1 MDAFFRIATLMV
13 LALVMP
19 SLAIASGY
27 GVFTQGASG
36 LGQANAVVAH
46 TTGPS
51 SLYFNPALIND
62 VPGQQVEFG
71 TTAVYSDRDIDYTG
85 GGSEDGDSAW
95 NFPSTFYYTH
105 QANDKL
111 TSGLGIFFP
120 FGLSNEWDENYAGRY
135 IGTSGEMFTMNINP
149 AVSYRLTDRL
159 SLAVG
164 LDLLYLDTDI
174 KANINQAAVGGGLPP
189 ELGGPIDDPLSL
201 PDIKQKFSGDGWGV
215 GYNLGVLF
223 KATDRISIGAA
234 YRSQVDIDVEGDM
247 SLYGVDPRLRLFF
260 PQGKA
265 ESDIELPAQ
274 FTFGIATQVTDAL
287 LIEVGARWEDWDV
300 NDRQTLKLENPLLIT
315 ESRIVQER
323 NWHSTWSYNIGANY
337 QLNDSIALNCG
348 YLYGQNAVPNETFE
362 PIIPDADAHLFTFG
376 TDWKKDA
383 WTVSAAFGYE
393 HHEERTKNNSIGLQP
408 PVFPDGTANGDY
420 NTDIYL
426 FALSLGYAFN

>member
-1 MDAFFRIATLMV
+1 MNISIKTAMLIFVCLIIPVQVA
-13 LALVMP
+13 
-19 SLAIASGY
+19 ASGY

-62 VPGQQVEFG
+62 VPGRQIEVG
-71 TTAVYSDRDIDYTG
+71 TTAVYSDREIDYTG
-85 GGSEDGDSAW
+85 GGSENGDSAW

-105 QANDKL
+105 QANDKF

-120 FGLSNEWDENYAGRY
+120 FGLSNEWDDNYDGRY

-149 AVSYRLTDRL
+149 AVSYRVTDRL

-164 LDLLYLDTDI
+164 LDFVYLDTEI
-174 KANINQAAVGGGLPP
+174 KANINQGILIDPSLNGLV
-189 ELGGPIDDPLSL
+189 
-201 PDIKQKFSGDGWGV
+201 DIRQKFSGDGWGS

-223 KATDRISIGAA
+223 KATDRISVGAA
-234 YRSQVDIDVEGDM
+234 YRSKVKIDVEGDM
-247 SLYGVDPRLRLFF
+247 SLNGVVDDPTLQFLF
-260 PQGKA
+260 QEGNA

-274 FTFGIATQVTDAL
+274 FTIGVATQVTDAL

-300 NDRQTLKLENPLLIT
+300 NDTQSLDLQNPILGQM
-315 ESRIVQER
+315 SIVQER

-337 QLNDSIALNCG
+337 KLNDNLALNCG
-348 YLYGQNAVPNETFE
+348 YLYGENAVPNDTFE
-362 PIIPDADAHLFTFG
+362 PIIPDSDAHLFTIG
-376 TDWKKDA
+376 TDLKKDA
-383 WTVSAAFGYE
+383 WTLSAAFGYE
-393 HHEERTKNNSIGLQP
+393 YHEERTKNNAVGD
-408 PVFPDGTANGDY
+408 PVGSLAAGFPVGTANGDY

-426 FALSLGYAFN
+426 FAMSLGYAF

>member
-1 MDAFFRIATLMV
+1 MEVCIRS
-13 LALVMP
+13 ALFIFVCLIIPVQAM
-19 SLAIASGY
+19 ASGY

-62 VPGQQVEFG
+62 VPGRQIEVG
-71 TTAVYSDRDIDYTG
+71 TTAVYSDREIDYTG
-85 GGSEDGDSAW
+85 GGSENGDSAW

-120 FGLSNEWDENYAGRY
+120 FGLSNEWDDNYAGRY

-149 AVSYRLTDRL
+149 AVSYRVTDRL

-164 LDLLYLDTDI
+164 LDFVYLDTEI
-174 KANINQAAVGGGLPP
+174 KANINQTVAGYGAPAII
-189 ELGGPIDDPLSL
+189 GGPFF
-201 PDIKQKFSGDGWGV
+201 DITTDVRQKFSGDGWGS

-234 YRSQVDIDVEGDM
+234 YRSKVKIDIEGDM
-247 SLYGVDPRLRLFF
+247 DLYGVDSRMQPLF
-260 PQGKA
+260 QEGNA
-265 ESDIELPAQ
+265 ESDIKLPAQ
-274 FTFGIATQVTDAL
+274 FTIGVATQITDAL
-287 LIEVGARWEDWDV
+287 LIEIGARWEDWDV
-300 NDRQTLKLENPLLIT
+300 NDTQSLDLQNPILGQT
-315 ESRIVQER
+315 SIVQER

-337 QLNDSIALNCG
+337 KLNDNLALNCG
-348 YLYGQNAVPNETFE
+348 YLYGENAVPSGTFE
-362 PIIPDADAHLFTFG
+362 PIIPDSDAHLFTIG
-376 TDWKKDA
+376 TDLKKDA
-383 WTVSAAFGYE
+383 WTLSAAFGYE
-393 HHEERTKNNSIGLQP
+393 YHEERTKNNAVGD
-408 PVFPDGTANGDY
+408 PVGSLAAGFPVGTANGDY

-426 FALSLGYAFN
+426 FALSLGYAF

>member
-1 MDAFFRIATLMV
+1 MKVCIKTA
-13 LALVMP
+13 ALIFVGFIIP
-19 SLAIASGY
+19 VQAAASGY
-27 GVFTQGASG
+27 GIFTQGASG

-62 VPGQQVEFG
+62 VPGRQVEIG

-85 GGSEDGDSAW
+85 GGSENGDSAW

-120 FGLSNEWDENYAGRY
+120 FGLSNEWDNNYEGRY

-149 AVSYRLTDRL
+149 AVSYRVTDRL

-164 LDLLYLDTDI
+164 VDLVYLDTEI
-174 KANINQAAVGGGLPP
+174 KANINQTVAGGALPP
-189 ELGGPIDDPLSL
+189 ILGGPLAELL
-201 PDIKQKFSGDGWGV
+201 PDVRQKFSGDGWGA

-223 KATDRISIGAA
+223 KATDRVSIGAA
-234 YRSQVDIDVEGDM
+234 YRSQVDIDIEGDM
-247 SLYGVDPRLRLFF
+247 SLSGVDPRMQLLF
-260 PQGKA
+260 QEGNA

-274 FTFGIATQVTDAL
+274 FTVGVATKVTDAL

-300 NDRQTLKLENPLLIT
+300 NDKQTLDLQNPILGET
-315 ESRIVQER
+315 RIVQDR
-323 NWHSTWSYNIGANY
+323 NWHSTWTYNIGANY
-337 QLNDSIALNCG
+337 KLNDSIALNCG
-348 YLYGQNAVPNETFE
+348 YLYGQNAVPNGTFE
-362 PIIPDADAHLFTFG
+362 PIIPDSDAHLFTVG
-376 TDWKKDA
+376 TDVKKDA
-383 WTVSAAFGYE
+383 WTISAAFGYE
-393 HHEERTKNNSIGLQP
+393 YHEERTKNNAIGDPLGSLAAGF
-408 PVFPDGTANGDY
+408 PVGTANGDY

-426 FALSLGYAFN
+426 FALSLGYAF